1 MKVEVPKIARLLLDR
16 AIDRSSIVA
25 TKVVGSGQFGK
36 VYLAK
41 QKMPNGKWI
50 ARAVKVVVGDANPE
64 NDALFVRETATLAPL
79 DHPNINKLI
88 GVCFTERPWLCVLEL
103 AEYGDLR
110 KCLQN
115 FRKKRFQLH
124 PMEQLHLCKQI
135 ASGLQ
140 YLHSVRM
147 VHRDIALRNILLGTN
162 SQAKIADFGH
172 ARKYDEGR

>member
-1 MKVEVPKIARLLLDR
+1 M
-16 AIDRSSIVA
+16 
-25 TKVVGSGQFGK
+25 
-36 VYLAK
+36 
-41 QKMPNGKWI
+41 
-50 ARAVKVVVGDANPE
+50 GDANPE
-64 NDALFVRETATLAPL
+64 NDAMFVRETATLAPL
-79 DHPNINKLI
+79 DHPNINKLV
-88 GVCFTERPWLCVLEL
+88 GVCFSERPWLAVLEL

-135 ASGLQ
+135 ASGLH
-140 YLHSVRM
+140 YLHSQRM